1 MQSNISDTAVAQSN
15 SMSKRDLVPI
25 IVMMVGSFTA
35 ILNQTLMTSALPHLM
50 HDFDITSNTA
60 QWLSFLAV
68 AQNEAFARMV
78 ISAFLVQK
86 FTTRQLFFY
95 AVGMFLFGTLVCT
108 AAPGFGVLRCASMAA
123 RRSSSSA
130 TMSSICSGSSASNAK
145 NRLRSSM
152 DMPACLKQQI
162 VLMRLI

>member
-60 QWLSFLAV
+60 QWLSTVFMLT
-68 AQNEAFARMV
+68 NGTMIP

-108 AAPGFGVLRCASMAA
+108 AAPV
-123 RRSSSSA
+123 
-130 TMSSICSGSSASNAK
+130 SASCAAP
-145 NRLRSSM
+145 RWRR
-152 DMPACLKQQI
+152 DGPQAVRRCRRYAP
-162 VLMRLI
+162 VRRPRTRRTA

>member
-60 QWLSFLAV
+60 QWLSTVFMLT
-68 AQNEAFARMV
+68 NGTMIP

-108 AAPGFGVLRCASMAA
+108 AAPGLGVLRCASMAA

>member
-60 QWLSFLAV
+60 QWLSTVF
-68 AQNEAFARMV
+68 MIP

>member
-60 QWLSFLAV
+60 QWLSTVFMLT
-68 AQNEAFARMV
+68 NGT
-78 ISAFLVQK
+78 IAFLVQK